1 MSRKRIV
8 IGQSEWTLNG
18 EDAAGV
24 LTEIESAIKDGSL
37 LRLSLT
43 DNADRPV
50 EVFINGRTVQ
60 SIAVDL
66 GEGPRPSEIS

>member
-8 IGQSEWTLNG
+8 IGESEWSLNG
-18 EDAAGV
+18 EDAAAV
-24 LTEIESAIKDGSL
+24 LTQIESALKDGSL

-43 DNADRPV
+43 DSADRSV

-60 SIAVDL
+60 SVSVDL